1 MKYTRIMMVAVM
13 AALMGAAEEK
23 VAVVQMVDLVRF
35 HPNSERDR
43 KLMQDT
49 EKEFQAKLDK
59 RRDRFDQMR
68 SEFEALVKES
78 RNPALNDKARTEA
91 EDKAAKHRTVLA
103 EAERDL
109 RQELQKYQ
117 RDLADMETRLLRQ
130 ITGELRDVV
139 SKYAK
144 DNKYTIIMDGT
155 SLPYF
160 DEKLDVTDQVLKQI
174 GIDPKIR
181 KEAKAKEAAE
191 KAAATKK

>member
-144 DNKYTIIMDGT
+144 ENKYTIIMDGT

-181 KEAKAKEAAE
+181 REAKAKEAAE

>member
-13 AALMGAAEEK
+13 AALMGTAQEK

-49 EKEFQAKLDK
+49 EKEFQSKLDK

-78 RNPALNDKARTEA
+78 RNPALNDKARAEA

-144 DNKYTIIMDGT
+144 ENKYTIIMDGT

-174 GIDPKIR
+174 GVDPKIR

>member
-1 MKYTRIMMVAVM
+1 MVAVM

-144 DNKYTIIMDGT
+144 ENKYTIIMDGT

-181 KEAKAKEAAE
+181 REAKAKEAAE

>member
-13 AALMGAAEEK
+13 AALMGTAQEK

-49 EKEFQAKLDK
+49 EKEFQSKLDK

-78 RNPALNDKARTEA
+78 RNPALNDKARSEA

-144 DNKYTIIMDGT
+144 ENKYTIIMDGT

-174 GIDPKIR
+174 GIDPKVR

-191 KAAATKK
+191 KAAADKK